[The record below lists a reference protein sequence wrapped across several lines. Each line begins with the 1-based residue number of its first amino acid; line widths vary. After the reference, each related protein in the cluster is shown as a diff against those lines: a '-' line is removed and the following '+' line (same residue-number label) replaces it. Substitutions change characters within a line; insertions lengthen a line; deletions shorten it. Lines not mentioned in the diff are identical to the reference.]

1 MAETTAEVTQDL
13 DVPTAGNVANSRAWH
28 LAHVPWE
35 LRLQLEELQQHGE
48 AQPRRT
54 CLVAHQSGQV
64 FRLPVPPHRHPC
76 QLGDLCMEQVRPYR
90 PGHPCC
96 RRFPKITQSYFG
108 AGAQPRAH
116 RAWIGE
122 AAAGSADAGHIEGNT
137 VTLLLRYSCDL
148 RFSLTVE
155 GCEAGD
161 RALEAGL

>member
-64 FRLPVPPHRHPC
+64 FRLPVPPHRHPS

-90 PGHPCC
+90 PGHPLLQAVSKDHAELLWGWGPASGAPGLD
-96 RRFPKITQSYFG
+96 RRGGRRI
-108 AGAQPRAH
+108 R
-116 RAWIGE
+116 
-122 AAAGSADAGHIEGNT
+122 
-137 VTLLLRYSCDL
+137 
-148 RFSLTVE
+148 
-155 GCEAGD
+155 
-161 RALEAGL
+161 

>member
-1 MAETTAEVTQDL
+1 MCRGNCASSSKSFNSTAKPSRVAPAL
-13 DVPTAGNVANSRAWH
+13 LPTN
-28 LAHVPWE
+28 
-35 LRLQLEELQQHGE
+35 
-48 AQPRRT
+48 
-54 CLVAHQSGQV
+54 QV
-64 FRLPVPPHRHPC
+64 FRLPVPPHRHPR
-76 QLGDLCMEQVRPYR
+76 QLGDLCMEQARPYR

-108 AGAQPRAH
+108 AGAQPREH

-137 VTLLLRYSCDL
+137 VTLLLSYSCDL

-155 GCEAGD
+155 GCEAGN